1 MMWLSSSWTRYNANI
16 VWTQRNSL
24 YLLLKA
30 LEFNE
35 DIQPICLPEES
46 YPSSDFMNRYAV
58 TIQGWGQ
65 DEDGVAGEQL
75 TQTPPDKLE
84 ASPAGSRSDD
94 YVLAFLW
101 FSATPPPKLQTI
113 LVCCCCSS
121 WPGLPEPPSL
131 RSKTKRRSQCFRAL
145 PANENSPPFTGGKVG
160 SDMVKH

>member
-1 MMWLSSSWTRYNANI
+1 MMWQSSSWTRYNGNI

-30 LEFNE
+30 LEFSE

-75 TQTPPDKLE
+75 TQIDLTIRKNAICNAKYKNLD
-84 ASPAGSRSDD
+84 
-94 YVLAFLW
+94 
-101 FSATPPPKLQTI
+101 ATRISYYFPNLTI
-113 LVCCCCSS
+113 PSMFCADGNLKTDTGTCYGDS
-121 WPGLPEPPSL
+121 GGPSL
-131 RSKTKRRSQCFRAL
+131 IK
-145 PANENSPPFTGGKVG
+145 
-160 SDMVKH
+160 